1 MRIGCKMQ
9 LTLLH
14 LRGVISRSHIIFR
27 SEAEALMC
35 DPSFCIILPNTLD
48 EGQTEEKKIRW
59 ANRGSSSLHSCLIL
73 AYSFRRRRRRRRRHA
88 DERASVFFG
97 SCARKT
103 RVDGGG
109 LSVEN
114 EIPFSALHRFESS
127 DLFYLRERGRVNIAV
142 DHFPFT
148 EWSQLL
154 FWLRCAT
161 LLPNHNVSISI

>member
-1 MRIGCKMQ
+1 
-9 LTLLH
+9 
-14 LRGVISRSHIIFR
+14 
-27 SEAEALMC
+27 MC
-35 DPSFCIILPNTLD
+35 DPSFCILLPNTLD

-73 AYSFRRRRRRRRRHA
+73 AYSFRRRRRRRRHA

-127 DLFYLRERGRVNIAV
+127 DLFYLRERAERESEYRRRPLSIYRV
-142 DHFPFT
+142 
-148 EWSQLL
+148 
-154 FWLRCAT
+154 
-161 LLPNHNVSISI
+161 VSIIVLVEMCNTSSQSQRLHLNLIVGMRESRIFRGC

>member
-1 MRIGCKMQ
+1 
-9 LTLLH
+9 
-14 LRGVISRSHIIFR
+14 
-27 SEAEALMC
+27 MC
-35 DPSFCIILPNTLD
+35 DPSFCIRLPNTLD

-73 AYSFRRRRRRRRRHA
+73 AYSFRRRRRRHA

-114 EIPFSALHRFESS
+114 DIPFSALNRFESS
-127 DLFYLRERGRVNIAV
+127 DIFYLTEYRRRPLSIYRV
-142 DHFPFT
+142 
-148 EWSQLL
+148 
-154 FWLRCAT
+154 
-161 LLPNHNVSISI
+161 VSIIVLVEMCNTSSQSQRLHLNLIVGMRESRIFRGC

>member
-1 MRIGCKMQ
+1 M
-9 LTLLH
+9 
-14 LRGVISRSHIIFR
+14 
-27 SEAEALMC
+27 ADALMF
-35 DPSFCIILPNTLD
+35 DPSFCILLPNTLD
-48 EGQTEEKKIRW
+48 VGQTEKKKIRW
-59 ANRGSSSLHSCLIL
+59 ANRGSSSLHFCLIL
-73 AYSFRRRRRRRRRHA
+73 AYSFRRRRHA
-88 DERASVFFG
+88 DERRASVFFG

-103 RVDGGG
+103 RVDGGA

-114 EIPFSALHRFESS
+114 DIPFSALNRFESS

-161 LLPNHNVSISI
+161 LLPNHNVSIVGMRESRIFRGG